1 MGAVRLRLVRTAAG
15 GLALLAAWA
24 VIGTLYMR
32 LVDDIAGT
40 YLTAAGAIAS
50 LICLPLYWVADAR
63 RLPVTA
69 SGAAQAKAVLYGWL
83 AGLPASLVVIIALIG
98 LARLLR
104 L

>member
-1 MGAVRLRLVRTAAG
+1 MCAPPPSGWR
-15 GLALLAAWA
+15 WA

-69 SGAAQAKAVLYGWL
+69 SAAKAKAVLYGWL